1 MFFLH
6 SCLHAEG
13 PLDAGADS
21 VHYNMHHFVS
31 LASYG
36 AMDLE
41 ISNFI
46 ICPKAGLR

>member
-31 LASYG
+31 LASYV
-36 AMDLE
+36 AMDLK
-41 ISNFI
+41 ILILLFV
-46 ICPKAGLR
+46 PRQA